1 VSSVEAHVRKWL
13 GTLRDTLG
21 DRHPLLAGDA
31 GAEPVL
37 RALAHDPSHEVRTF
51 ANQGLRR
58 IEEKRNAARLGG

>member
-13 GTLRDTLG
+13 GTWRG
-21 DRHPLLAGDA
+21 DRHPLLAGDT

-37 RALAHDPSHEVRTF
+37 RALAHDPSYEVRTF

-58 IEEKRNAARLGG
+58 IEEKRDAARLRG